1 MSRSSV
7 MSVFVAGAYPPGG
20 FLVEPS
26 RAFHNNYSSE
36 TIYSCIEVSCTA
48 TLMSFVVTEHLSSA
62 HTVGAR
68 SAGKGTG
75 RKHPGAVTF
84 VASG

>member
-1 MSRSSV
+1 MSHSSV
-7 MSVFVAGAYPPGG
+7 MSVLITGAYPPGG

-36 TIYSCIEVSCTA
+36 TIYSCIKVSGIA
-48 TLMSFVVTEHLSSA
+48 ILISFVVTEHLSSV

-68 SAGKGTG
+68 SVGKATG